1 MLTHNDLLKC
11 GNDDSKRMDFI
22 TQAISDFKRSE
33 AYKTADL
40 SYKYYDKENPD
51 IKAVEKI
58 IYDMK
63 GIAHKDMISPNSKNR
78 VCYYPSIVDG
88 YVSHLLTNGVGFENE
103 ANKDILGDDFD
114 DVLKDMYLDAI
125 LCGATYGYY
134 YKDEDSGENK
144 VLNMKYMDTVVILDD
159 YTAKPVDYIYFTQI
173 ASDKP
178 LCVTFCEPDGVTEYV
193 QEPDEEMK
201 IKTQKHPYSVYT
213 VWNDAEGVYI
223 SESADT
229 TNIPIYPLYSIRKQS
244 ALIGERENLAA
255 LDLMASQLVNNV
267 SQAELVYWVLK
278 NYGGMDDIADANFI
292 VNLIK
297 SHVIHVDDDGSA
309 EPHQITVPFEA
320 NNTAYTRL
328 KAVLY
333 DNMKGVNT
341 EMLSAG
347 NLTATQ
353 INAAYSKQREYS
365 AMQESNIFK
374 FLRGMLKIAGVTD
387 KEKFTVE
394 YYETINATEAIQNSI
409 MSAPYLGDTE
419 TTKRLA
425 ILNGSGER
433 IEEIFKE
440 KEAEQ
445 LMQFSAAQSAQ
456 NNAQGDYNGL
466 EV

>member
-1 MLTHNDLLKC
+1 MLTHNDLLEC
-11 GNDDSKRMDFI
+11 GNDEKKRIAFI
-22 TQAISDFKRSE
+22 EQAINDFKRSDR
-33 AYKTADL
+33 YKTAEL
-40 SYKYYDKENPD
+40 SMKYYNKENPD
-51 IKAVEKI
+51 IEAVEKI

-63 GIAHKDMISPNSKNR
+63 GIAHRDLISPNSKNR
-78 VCYYPSIVDG
+78 VCYYPSIIDG
-88 YVSHLLTNGVGFENE
+88 YVSHLLTNGIGFANE
-103 ANKDILGDDFD
+103 ANKDLLGDDID
-114 DVLKDMYLDAI
+114 DMLKEMYLDAI
-125 LCGATYGYY
+125 ICGETYGYY
-134 YKDEDSGENK
+134 YIDDETKEK
-144 VLNMKYMDTVVILDD
+144 HVLNMKFLDTVAILDD
-159 YTAKPVDYIYFTQI
+159 YTMKPVDYIYFTQLDT
-173 ASDKP
+173 DKP

-193 QEPDEEMK
+193 QEPDEPMK
-201 IKTQKHPYSVYT
+201 IKTPKRGYSINT
-213 VWNDAEGVYI
+213 VWSEAEGIYVA
-223 SESADT
+223 EQNT
-229 TNIPIYPLYSIRKQS
+229 TTIPIYPLYSIKKQS
-244 ALIGERENLAA
+244 ALVGERENLAA

-292 VNLIK
+292 VNLMK
-297 SHVIHVDDDGSA
+297 SHIIHVDDDGSA

-320 NNTAYTRL
+320 NNTAYIRL
-328 KAVLY
+328 KSILY

-374 FLRGMLKIAGVTD
+374 FLRGMLKIAGVTE

-433 IEEIFKE
+433 IEEIMKE
-440 KEAEQ
+440 KAAEQ
-445 LMQFSAAQSAQ
+445 IMQFSMAQ
-456 NNAQGDYNGL
+456 NAQDNAQGGSEGL